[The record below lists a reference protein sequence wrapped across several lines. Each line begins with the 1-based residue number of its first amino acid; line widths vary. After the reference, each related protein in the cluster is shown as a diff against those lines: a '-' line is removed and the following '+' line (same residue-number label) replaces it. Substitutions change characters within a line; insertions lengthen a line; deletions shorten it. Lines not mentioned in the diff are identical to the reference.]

1 MTYQPAETAAPE
13 TDDET
18 VHSYCLFCKAGEEG
32 RVMEM
37 LRQRGAVPLSPL
49 VVKPQQ
55 GRKELKRA
63 QARLLPGYVF
73 FDYPGAPDWA
83 EIRRFSSVLKVL
95 QYEDGARA
103 LRNEDLEFVRWLKKY
118 EGLIDVSQ
126 VVKVGTRIAFVSG
139 PLMGMEGKVLQ
150 VNKSRR
156 QVQVSV
162 GQEGALFHT
171 IWCAIEYVEENMD
184 LEVLHRQAQGPA
196 AE

>member
-1 MTYQPAETAAPE
+1 MTPFDDPAAEACEEA
-13 TDDET
+13 
-18 VHSYCLFCKAGEEG
+18 VSSYCLFCKAGEEG

-73 FDYPGAPDWA
+73 FDYPGVPDWA
-83 EIRRFSSVLKVL
+83 DILRFSSVLKVL
-95 QYEDGARA
+95 QYEDGVRA
-103 LRNEDLEFVRWLKKY
+103 LRHEDLDFVRWLKRY
-118 EGLIDVSQ
+118 DGLIDVSQ

-139 PLMGMEGKVLQ
+139 PLIGMEGKVLQ

-184 LEVLHRQAQGPA
+184 LEVLHQQAQGPT